1 MISLCRRNFPS
12 VAKGHRHPSAFTFCR
27 GLHNVFIESKPVEYL
42 AEPSKHGSIFSL
54 RQLIDEY
61 DAVPLLFRSSPGLP
75 STQPSRAKQ
84 LVSALKE
91 NGNTLV
97 EVEHGRYDQV
107 ASGSGSFDRVE
118 MPLGYYIDWLEN
130 NESVRGLV
138 DGKQLYL
145 AQWRLG
151 DNVTLFGF
159 TNYSRSLYTYGPL
172 CRELRQFEG

>member
-1 MISLCRRNFPS
+1 MISLCRRNLPS
-12 VAKGHRHPSAFTFCR
+12 VAKGHRYPSAFTFCR
-27 GLHNVFIESKPVEYL
+27 GLHNVFIEPKPVEYL
-42 AEPSKHGSIFSL
+42 AEPSKHGSTFSL

-130 NESVRGLV
+130 NESAEGLV

-151 DNVTLFGF
+151 DNVTLFGT
-159 TNYSRSLYTYGPL
+159 TNRSRSLYTYGPS